1 MRTVIISL
9 AVIASAT
16 VYAQTAAFERGE
28 LVRVKAATNASEPRA
43 TALVLRVV
51 AIPNDRIRLDDSTVY
66 VNDVAV
72 TGFSPDFLN
81 RVAHSP
87 ERTPQT
93 VPQGHY
99 FVMGEQ
105 RNIRDI
111 SEYWGQHSGTRL
123 EPAR

>member
-1 MRTVIISL
+1 MRTAIIGL
-9 AVIASAT
+9 ALMGSAT
-16 VYAQTAAFERGE
+16 ICAQTVTFERGDF
-28 LVRVKAATNASEPRA
+28 VRVKPATNVSEP
-43 TALVLRVV
+43 TTSLVLRVV
-51 AIPNDRIRLDDSTVY
+51 AVPNDRIRVDDSTVY
-66 VNDVAV
+66 VNDAAV

-87 ERTPQT
+87 ERVPQT

-105 RNIRDI
+105 RTARDI
-111 SEYWGQHSGTRL
+111 SEYWGQHSGVRL